1 MFVFCQF
8 LNFFKNRSIFK
19 YFRNVNSKK
28 RILVAPLDWGLG
40 HASRCIPIA
49 KVLQKEGFE
58 VVFATSGRALEL
70 LIKEFPK
77 NDFIKLEGYNITYPK
92 NGQMAVSMLS
102 QLFKIWKSI
111 RKEHIQLQQIIE
123 DYNIDGVISD
133 NRYGLYSKKV
143 PCVFMTHQLKIQSP
157 IFSETLQKI
166 NFKYIKKFDE
176 CWVPDSNTH
185 SLSGQLSNAKN
196 TPFKC
201 RYIGALSR
209 FEKLEK
215 TEDLDIL
222 AIVSGPEP
230 QRSIFEELLKKQLI
244 ASKLKALLVLG
255 KTEENNEEE
264 IESLKLVSHLS
275 AKSLNQQMVNADVV
289 ISRSGYSTVM
299 DIAKLHKKAIFVP
312 TPGQTEQLYLAK
324 YFYDKNKAFAM
335 HQKDFNLKNALIR
348 SSEFNGFKAKSDNTD
363 WKNIFEVFNKI
374 SNLA

>member
-1 MFVFCQF
+1 M
-8 LNFFKNRSIFK
+8 
-19 YFRNVNSKK
+19 NSKK

-49 KVLQKEGFE
+49 KILEKEGFE
-58 VVFATSGRALEL
+58 VVFAASGRPLEL
-70 LIKEFPK
+70 LIQEFPK
-77 NDFIKLEGYNITYPK
+77 NDFIKLEGYNISYPK
-92 NGQMAVSMLS
+92 NGQMALSMLS
-102 QLFKIWKSI
+102 QLFKIWKGI
-111 RKEHIQLQQIIE
+111 HLEHKQLQQIID

-143 PCVFMTHQLKIQSP
+143 TCVFVTHQLQIQSP
-157 IFSETLQKI
+157 ILSESLQKI
-166 NFKYIKKFDE
+166 NFKYIQKFDE

-185 SLSGQLSNAKN
+185 SLSGQLSNANN

-255 KTEENNEEE
+255 KTEENKEED
-264 IESLKLVSHLS
+264 IENLKVISHLN
-275 AKSLNQQMVNADVV
+275 AKSLNQQMVNANVV

-324 YFYDKNKAFAM
+324 YFYDKNRAFAM
-335 HQKDFNLKNALIR
+335 HQKELDIQHALQKV
-348 SSEFNGFKAKSDNTD
+348 EHVTPLKSDDYEVN
-363 WKNIFEVFNKI
+363 WQELLSIFKSE
-374 SNLA
+374 

>member
-1 MFVFCQF
+1 M
-8 LNFFKNRSIFK
+8 
-19 YFRNVNSKK
+19 NSKK

-40 HASRCIPIA
+40 HASRCVPIA
-49 KVLQKEGFE
+49 KTLEKEGYE
-58 VVFATSGRALEL
+58 VVFATSGRPLEL
-70 LIKEFPK
+70 LIQEFPK
-77 NDFIKLEGYNITYPK
+77 NDFIKLEGYNISYPK
-92 NGQMAVSMLS
+92 NGQMALSMLS
-102 QLFKIWKSI
+102 QLFKIWKGI
-111 RKEHIQLQQIIE
+111 HLEHKQLQQIID

-143 PCVFMTHQLKIQSP
+143 TCVFVTHQLKIQSP
-157 IFSETLQKI
+157 IFSESLQKI
-166 NFKYIKKFDE
+166 NFKYISKFDE

-185 SLSGQLSNAKN
+185 SLSGQLSNANN

-244 ASKLKALLVLG
+244 ASKLKAVLVLG
-255 KTEENNEEE
+255 KTEENKEEE
-264 IESLKLVSHLS
+264 IGNLKVVSHLN
-275 AKSLNQQMVNADVV
+275 AKSLNQQMVNANVV

-299 DIAKLHKKAIFVP
+299 DIAKLNKKAIFVP

-324 YFYDKNKAFAM
+324 YFYDKNRAFAM
-335 HQKDFNLKNALIR
+335 HQKELDIQHALQKV
-348 SSEFNGFKAKSDNTD
+348 EHVTPLKSDDYEVN
-363 WKNIFEVFNKI
+363 WQELLSIFKSE
-374 SNLA
+374 

>member
-1 MFVFCQF
+1 M
-8 LNFFKNRSIFK
+8 N
-19 YFRNVNSKK
+19 YKK

-58 VVFATSGRALEL
+58 VIFATSGRPLEL

-201 RYIGALSR
+201 RYIGPLSR
-209 FEKLEK
+209 FEKLKK

-255 KTEENNEEE
+255 KTEENKEEE

-312 TPGQTEQLYLAK
+312 TPGQTEQLFLAK
-324 YFYDKNKAFAM
+324 YFYDKNMAFAM
-335 HQKDFNLKNALIR
+335 HQKELDIQHALQKVEHVTPLKKDDYEVNWQELLSIFK
-348 SSEFNGFKAKSDNTD
+348 SE
-363 WKNIFEVFNKI
+363 
-374 SNLA
+374 

>member
-1 MFVFCQF
+1 M
-8 LNFFKNRSIFK
+8 
-19 YFRNVNSKK
+19 NSKK

-49 KVLQKEGFE
+49 KILEKEGYE
-58 VVFATSGRALEL
+58 VVFATSGRPLEL
-70 LIKEFPK
+70 LIQEFPK
-77 NDFIKLEGYNITYPK
+77 NDFIKLEGYNISYPK
-92 NGQMAVSMLS
+92 NGQMALSMLS
-102 QLFKIWKSI
+102 QLFKIWKGI
-111 RKEHIQLQQIIE
+111 HLEHKQLQQIID

-143 PCVFMTHQLKIQSP
+143 TCVFVTHQLKIQSP
-157 IFSETLQKI
+157 IFSESLQKI
-166 NFKYIKKFDE
+166 NFKYISKFDE

-185 SLSGQLSNAKN
+185 SLRGQLSNANN

-255 KTEENNEEE
+255 KTEENKEED
-264 IESLKLVSHLS
+264 IENLKVISHLN
-275 AKSLNQQMVNADVV
+275 AKSLNQQMVNANVV

-324 YFYDKNKAFAM
+324 YFYDKNRAFAM
-335 HQKDFNLKNALIR
+335 HQKELDIQHALQKV
-348 SSEFNGFKAKSDNTD
+348 EHVTPLKSDDYEVN
-363 WKNIFEVFNKI
+363 WQELLSIFKSE
-374 SNLA
+374 

>member
-111 RKEHIQLQQIIE
+111 RKEHIQMQQIIE

-185 SLSGQLSNAKN
+185 SLSGQLSNANN

-230 QRSIFEELLKKQLI
+230 QRSIFEKLLIKQLI

-255 KTEENNEEE
+255 KTEENKQEE
-264 IESLKLVSHLS
+264 IGSLKIVSHLS

-324 YFYDKNKAFAM
+324 YFYDKNMAFAM
-335 HQKDFNLKNALIR
+335 HQKQLDIQHAFQKAENLSPLTN
-348 SSEFNGFKAKSDNTD
+348 DN
-363 WKNIFEVFNKI
+363 FEVDWHDLLSLFK
-374 SNLA
+374 SE

>member
-19 YFRNVNSKK
+19 YFRSVNSKK

-40 HASRCIPIA
+40 HASRNIPIA
-49 KVLQKEGFE
+49 KILVKEGYE
-58 VVFATSGRALEL
+58 VVFAASGRPLEL
-70 LIKEFPK
+70 LIQEFPK
-77 NDFIKLEGYNITYPK
+77 NDFIKLEGYNINYPK
-92 NGQMAVSMLS
+92 NGLMALSMLS

-133 NRYGLYSKKV
+133 NRYGLHSKKV
-143 PCVFMTHQLKIQSP
+143 PCVFITHQLKIQSP
-157 IFSETLQKI
+157 VFSETLQKI
-166 NFKYIKKFDE
+166 NFKYIQKFDE

-185 SLSGQLSNAKN
+185 SLSGQLSNAN
-196 TPFKC
+196 NAPFKC

-244 ASKLKALLVLG
+244 ASKLKAVLVLG

-264 IESLKLVSHLS
+264 IGNLKLVSHLN
-275 AKSLNQQMVNADVV
+275 AKSLNQQMVNANVV

-299 DIAKLHKKAIFVP
+299 DIAKLNKKAIFVP

-324 YFYDKNKAFAM
+324 YFYDKNRAFAM
-335 HQKDFNLKNALIR
+335 HQKELDIQHALQKV
-348 SSEFNGFKAKSDNTD
+348 EHVTPLKSDDYEVN
-363 WKNIFEVFNKI
+363 WQELLSIFKSE
-374 SNLA
+374 

>member
-1 MFVFCQF
+1 M
-8 LNFFKNRSIFK
+8 
-19 YFRNVNSKK
+19 NSKK

-40 HASRCIPIA
+40 HASRCVPIA
-49 KVLQKEGFE
+49 KTLEKEGYE
-58 VVFATSGRALEL
+58 VVFAASGRPLEL
-70 LIKEFPK
+70 LIQEFPK
-77 NDFIKLEGYNITYPK
+77 NDFIKLKGYNISYPK
-92 NGQMAVSMLS
+92 NGQMALSMLS
-102 QLFKIWKSI
+102 QLFKIWKGI
-111 RKEHIQLQQIIE
+111 HLENKQLQQIID

-143 PCVFMTHQLKIQSP
+143 TCVFVTHQLKIQSP
-157 IFSETLQKI
+157 IFSESLQKI
-166 NFKYIKKFDE
+166 NFKYISKFDE

-185 SLSGQLSNAKN
+185 SLSGQLSNAYN

-244 ASKLKALLVLG
+244 ASKLKAVLVLG
-255 KTEENNEEE
+255 KTEENKEEE
-264 IESLKLVSHLS
+264 IENLKVISHLN
-275 AKSLNQQMVNADVV
+275 AKSLNQQMVNANVV

-324 YFYDKNKAFAM
+324 YFYDKNRAFAM
-335 HQKDFNLKNALIR
+335 HQKELDIQHALQKV
-348 SSEFNGFKAKSDNTD
+348 EHVTPLKSDDYEVN
-363 WKNIFEVFNKI
+363 WQELLSIFKSE
-374 SNLA
+374 

>member
-1 MFVFCQF
+1 M
-8 LNFFKNRSIFK
+8 
-19 YFRNVNSKK
+19 NSKK
-28 RILVAPLDWGLG
+28 RILIAPLDWGLG
-40 HASRCIPIA
+40 HASRCVPIA
-49 KVLQKEGFE
+49 KTLEKEGYE
-58 VVFATSGRALEL
+58 VVFATSGRPLEL
-70 LIKEFPK
+70 LIQEFPK
-77 NDFIKLEGYNITYPK
+77 NDFIKLEGYNISYPK
-92 NGQMAVSMLS
+92 NGQMALSMLS
-102 QLFKIWKSI
+102 QLFKIWKGI
-111 RKEHIQLQQIIE
+111 QLEHKQLQQIID

-143 PCVFMTHQLKIQSP
+143 TCVFVTHQLKIQSP
-157 IFSETLQKI
+157 IFSESLQKI
-166 NFKYIKKFDE
+166 NFKYISKFDE

-185 SLSGQLSNAKN
+185 SLSGQLSKAYNS
-196 TPFKC
+196 PFKC

-255 KTEENNEEE
+255 KTEENKEED
-264 IESLKLVSHLS
+264 IENLKVISHLN
-275 AKSLNQQMVNADVV
+275 AKSLNQQMVNANVV

-324 YFYDKNKAFAM
+324 YFYDKNRAFAM
-335 HQKDFNLKNALIR
+335 HQKELDIQHALQKV
-348 SSEFNGFKAKSDNTD
+348 EHVTPLKSDDYEVN
-363 WKNIFEVFNKI
+363 WQELLSIFKSE
-374 SNLA
+374 

>member
-1 MFVFCQF
+1 MLKILC
-8 LNFFKNRSIFK
+8 KNRSIFK
-19 YFRNVNSKK
+19 YFRSVNSKK

-40 HASRCIPIA
+40 HASRCVPIA
-49 KVLQKEGFE
+49 KALEKEGCE
-58 VVFATSGRALEL
+58 VVFAASGRPLEL
-70 LIKEFPK
+70 LIQEFPK
-77 NDFIKLEGYNITYPK
+77 NDFIKLEGYNISYPK
-92 NGQMAVSMLS
+92 NGQMALSMLS
-102 QLFKIWKSI
+102 QLFKIWKGI
-111 RKEHIQLQQIIE
+111 RQEHKQLQQIID

-143 PCVFMTHQLKIQSP
+143 PCVFVTHQLQIQSH
-157 IFSETLQKI
+157 IFSESLQKI
-166 NFKYIKKFDE
+166 NFKYIQKFDE

-185 SLSGQLSNAKN
+185 SLSGQLSNANN

-201 RYIGALSR
+201 RYVGALSR
-209 FEKLEK
+209 FKKLRK

-230 QRSIFEELLKKQLI
+230 QRTMFEELLKKQLI
-244 ASKLKALLVLG
+244 ASKLKAVLVLG

-264 IESLKLVSHLS
+264 IGNLKVVSHLN
-275 AKSLNQQMVNADVV
+275 AKSLNQQMVNANVV

-299 DIAKLHKKAIFVP
+299 DIAKLNKKAIFVP

-324 YFYDKNKAFAM
+324 YFYDKNIAYAM

-348 SSEFNGFKAKSDNTD
+348 SPEFNGFKAKSDNTD